1 MRIGMVG
8 ARFSKRVYDTLL
20 HEIGAFSRAWYFRG
34 VWLKFLCAA
43 VAANRVRAA
52 RSFRRDALEP
62 DCCGGKDAVR
72 SRGGERCAGSAMP
85 NLLAASLQLCA
96 ESWLFCA

>member
-52 RSFRRDALEP
+52 
-62 DCCGGKDAVR
+62 
-72 SRGGERCAGSAMP
+72 
-85 NLLAASLQLCA
+85 
-96 ESWLFCA
+96 